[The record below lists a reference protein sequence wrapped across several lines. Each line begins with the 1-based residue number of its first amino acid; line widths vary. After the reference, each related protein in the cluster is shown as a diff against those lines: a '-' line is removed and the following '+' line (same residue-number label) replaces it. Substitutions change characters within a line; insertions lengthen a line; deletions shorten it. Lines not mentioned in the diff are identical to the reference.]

1 MLWLDLQRELAVLAQ
16 IPWSKGRWKGEGRKG
31 FRSPF
36 GLTQIFWPYC
46 LSTTFGHLFSLK
58 LWKLLLPPNAT
69 FMRFQAGELMAF
81 HESSG
86 FKGPTVKGRGNCPF
100 LKSKYATVY
109 CYSKMAPMEL
119 ICVHLWTEVWMLAAL
134 LWVLSLQCP
143 LMSDCQWCPSLKVPC
158 RVVQKVELIVF
169 VTLDNTYKWEKHA
182 QAVFL

>member
-100 LKSKYATVY
+100 LKSQICHCVLLFQNGPNGTDLSASLNRSLNACRFVVSSVVTV
-109 CYSKMAPMEL
+109 STN
-119 ICVHLWTEVWMLAAL
+119 VR
-134 LWVLSLQCP
+134 LSVVPKPESTMQGGP
-143 LMSDCQWCPSLKVPC
+143 KSWADCFCDI
-158 RVVQKVELIVF
+158 R
-169 VTLDNTYKWEKHA
+169 
-182 QAVFL
+182 